1 MSARA
6 RPAIPLVVSVSTGLA
21 AEGLLIR
28 NRVAFERARN
38 LTTVVFDKTGTLTE
52 GRFGVT
58 DIRLFGSLS
67 ESALLGMAAAVERG
81 SEHPIAAG
89 VILTAR
95 ERELTIPEVTGF
107 EAITGKGVQATVEG
121 AHIRLLSASAVTA
134 ENIAVPEHDGN
145 KLARQGK
152 SLVYVVRDGTAEGVL
167 ALADTI
173 RPESREAVRR
183 LHEQGME
190 VIILTGDK
198 QEVAEWVAEDL
209 GLDQVIA
216 EVLPDQKSAKIAEL
230 RASGRVVAMVG
241 DGVNDAPALATAD
254 LGIAVGRALTS
265 PSLRGYHSREQRS
278 ARRCVDRRL
287 VESNLPEDGS
297 EPLVR
302 RWLQHRSDSAGCRRA
317 RQRRNYLESGCRR
330 GADEPEHHRGGVQ
343 CQATENCIVRGCIL
357 ALR

>member
-1 MSARA
+1 MIIACPHA
-6 RPAIPLVVSVSTGLA
+6 LGLAIPLVVSVSTGLA
-21 AEGLLIR
+21 AARGLLIR

-38 LTTVVFDKTGTLTE
+38 LTTIVFDKTGTLTE

-58 DIRLFGSLS
+58 DIRVFGSLS
-67 ESALLGMAAAVERG
+67 ESALLAMAAAVERG
-81 SEHPIAAG
+81 SEHPIATGVLLKAG
-89 VILTAR
+89 
-95 ERELTIPEVTGF
+95 ERDLTIPEATSF

-121 AHIRLLSASAVTA
+121 ASIRLLSASALTA

-152 SLVYVVRDGTAEGVL
+152 SLVYVVRDGQAEGLL

-183 LHEQGME
+183 LHEQGIE

-230 RASGRVVAMVG
+230 RESGRVVAMVG

-254 LGIAVGRALTS
+254 LGIAVGAGTDVAVASADVILVNSDPRDVASIAALSKATYRKMVQN
-265 PSLRGYHSREQRS
+265 LWYAAGYNIV
-278 ARRCVDRRL
+278 AIPLAAGV
-287 VESNLPEDGS
+287 
-297 EPLVR
+297 LVR
-302 RWLQHRSDSAGCRRA
+302 AGIILSPAIGAVLMSLSTIVVAFNA
-317 RQRRNYLESGCRR
+317 RQLKI
-330 GADEPEHHRGGVQ
+330 A
-343 CQATENCIVRGCIL
+343 
-357 ALR
+357 